1 MWFTRSRSRA
11 GFTATELLTVAAIVT
26 SVSTAAY
33 VKVKDKAKQTAC
45 TSNLRQVG
53 LALRM
58 FEMTEGRLPD
68 AVFFPSNPKKDKNSI
83 RVIMKNTSEKLFICP
98 AAPDELAKKG
108 LTFLWNDK
116 CSGKASHRIKNANK
130 TWLMIEINA
139 VSDKVPAPHPGGY
152 NVLYADLQTVRTVR
166 DLPADL
172 AETLKRTRR
181 EEAGEDAKEKT
192 PEKKPEKKPEKTP
205 EKKPAD
211 GKPEEKKPAEKTPAK
226 RKPEKKTGE
235 GT

>member
-1 MWFTRSRSRA
+1 MRHRLSGGRA

-58 FEMTEGRLPD
+58 FEMTEGKLPD
-68 AVFFPSNPKKDKNSI
+68 AAFFPAKPRKDKNSI
-83 RVIMKNTSEKLFICP
+83 RVIMKDCNEKLFVCP
-98 AAPDELAKKG
+98 AAPDELAKEG
-108 LTFLWNDK
+108 LTFVWNDK
-116 CSGKASHRIKNANK
+116 CSGKASHRIKDAGK

-152 NVLYADLQTVRTVR
+152 NVLYADLQTVKTVKE
-166 DLPADL
+166 LPKDL
-172 AETLKRTRR
+172 AEMLNKSRK
-181 EEAGEDAKEKT
+181 EEEDENAEDRK
-192 PEKKPEKKPEKTP
+192 PDEKKPEKKPEKKEP
-205 EKKPAD
+205 DEKKRPD
-211 GKPEEKKPAEKTPAK
+211 EK
-226 RKPEKKTGE
+226 KPEKKEAGEKKGE